1 MDDVSEAGL
10 DLELSEFGKRL
21 DSRLIAR
28 GWNPKAPR
36 GSGQPFELLAKR
48 AAPGTVRLRI
58 EATLPEAAAGKVM
71 ALVIEHGLPRQT
83 APDEQA

>member
-10 DLELSEFGKRL
+10 DLELGEFGKRL

-28 GWNPKAPR
+28 GWNPKVPR
-36 GSGQPFELLAKR
+36 DPDQPFELLVKR

-58 EATLPEAAAGKVM
+58 EATLPEAAAGKIM

-83 APDEQA
+83 ASDERT